1 MDAAPSLASPTSSR
15 NSGHSPAPVESS
27 AEPNQ
32 SAANLTAVVNDY
44 NSLLEAIRAR
54 IRSLDT
60 TNSAIEEMSGL
71 PNRYLGKVVGPRR
84 TRHFGQGLF
93 YVLHA
98 LGLRLA
104 LIEDRELV
112 KKYRDH
118 LEPRYRPRHTRE
130 HWRWWKRLGA
140 LDAVKSHQ
148 RSH

>member
-1 MDAAPSLASPTSSR
+1 MRVSIMLLGSGFTNRCIVIFGDLASASGFRMDAAPSLASPTSSR

-71 PNRYLGKVVGPRR
+71 PRARSYGEFFGGFANVALAEGEAPLR
-84 TRHFGQGLF
+84 TTP
-93 YVLHA
+93 
-98 LGLRLA
+98 LA
-104 LIEDRELV
+104 
-112 KKYRDH
+112 
-118 LEPRYRPRHTRE
+118 
-130 HWRWWKRLGA
+130 
-140 LDAVKSHQ
+140 S
-148 RSH
+148 RSR